1 MASASKNI
9 FWLSVSRVAAL
20 VLLFLAYAQLFR
32 YLGPHSSGQYQ
43 FVLSFVTIF
52 GIIVD
57 FGIQQYIIK
66 KISEEPH
73 NAKKY
78 FHNFLAVE
86 VLLVTLIYGAMAI
99 VGKLGNYEPQ
109 VYHAILVA
117 GLGTALNGL
126 TYPFLAVM
134 NSFHDLRKV
143 ALINFLNSLINVA
156 VIFCTIW
163 LGQGIVFLASN
174 QVIFALVGLVLYRR
188 FVVKHIPEPDVG
200 KAVVSLD
207 WGLVKGIFKA
217 ALPFAL
223 LVGFSTVYNRIDV
236 VLITKILGYTATGF
250 YTAAYKFFDLLGFF
264 PSVVSFSLYPVFAG
278 LMAKKAYPQIRSTLE
293 QYLRFLIALALPMA
307 VGGMLLAKEIV
318 LVLAGKDFLPAAS
331 TLAILV
337 WAPAILFVYI
347 AVNSLVISQLTKFAV
362 IITCSNVI
370 VNLIGNLILLPRYG
384 IQGAAIMTVVS
395 ETLQGIF
402 YFYFVRKKITHY
414 KFWAF
419 VWRPA
424 MAAGVMG
431 LLIWLSKPALS
442 VLADNLFSLET
453 LKGTGLLL
461 ALLVF
466 MGVAVYGVALLAL
479 GFFRADDINFVKQFL
494 RKGDA

>member
-1 MASASKNI
+1 
-9 FWLSVSRVAAL
+9 
-20 VLLFLAYAQLFR
+20 
-32 YLGPHSSGQYQ
+32 
-43 FVLSFVTIF
+43 
-52 GIIVD
+52 
-57 FGIQQYIIK
+57 
-66 KISEEPH
+66 
-73 NAKKY
+73 
-78 FHNFLAVE
+78 
-86 VLLVTLIYGAMAI
+86 
-99 VGKLGNYEPQ
+99 
-109 VYHAILVA
+109 
-117 GLGTALNGL
+117 
-126 TYPFLAVM
+126 
-134 NSFHDLRKV
+134 
-143 ALINFLNSLINVA
+143 
-156 VIFCTIW
+156 
-163 LGQGIVFLASN
+163 
-174 QVIFALVGLVLYRR
+174 
-188 FVVKHIPEPDVG
+188 
-200 KAVVSLD
+200 
-207 WGLVKGIFKA
+207 
-217 ALPFAL
+217 
-223 LVGFSTVYNRIDV
+223 
-236 VLITKILGYTATGF
+236 
-250 YTAAYKFFDLLGFF
+250 
-264 PSVVSFSLYPVFAG
+264 
-278 LMAKKAYPQIRSTLE
+278 
-293 QYLRFLIALALPMA
+293 
-307 VGGMLLAKEIV
+307 MLLAKEIV